1 MRVLLHSW
9 PQDEGMWNRQLA
21 LLQAE
26 GFAVEAPRL
35 YGRGASIDGWAAQLL
50 RESDGPFVAV
60 GASMGE
66 HRALALARR
75 EPERSWA

>member
-1 MRVLLHSW
+1 MRVLLLHSW

-26 GFAVEAPRL
+26 GAVEAPRL

-50 RESDGPFVAV
+50 RERRPVGRGGCVDG
-60 GASMGE
+60 GCC
-66 HRALALARR
+66 ALALARR